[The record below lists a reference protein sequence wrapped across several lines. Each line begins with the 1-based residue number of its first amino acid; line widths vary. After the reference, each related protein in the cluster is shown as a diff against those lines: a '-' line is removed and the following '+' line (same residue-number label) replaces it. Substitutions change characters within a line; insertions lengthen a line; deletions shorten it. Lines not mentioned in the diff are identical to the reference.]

1 MKCDFPWTF
10 PKLDLIGQWLHEFLS
25 AWQFQVD
32 TWGWSP
38 KERKLQSAGTK
49 PGLLLQQWAQFFF
62 HSSVYLSVKHGKCDK
77 LFDLFLFSSLS
88 SFPSSCS
95 EAVQVWSFNRFL
107 YLRARC
113 TSYLRKPLNWCVQ
126 CELVFVFTVAFP
138 LHIGGS
144 KSNLKPVVTCEMCCW
159 LICTSITC

>member
-10 PKLDLIGQWLHEFLS
+10 PKLDLIGQWLREFLS

-32 TWGWSP
+32 TWRWSP
-38 KERKLQSAGTK
+38 KERRLQSAGTK

-62 HSSVYLSVKHGKCDK
+62 HSSVSLSVKHGKCDK
-77 LFDLFLFSSLS
+77 FFDLFLFSSFL
-88 SFPSSCS
+88 SSCS

-113 TSYLRKPLNWCVQ
+113 TSYLRKPLNWCVHVSWSLYSQ
-126 CELVFVFTVAFP
+126 LRFLFTLGEV
-138 LHIGGS
+138 
-144 KSNLKPVVTCEMCCW
+144 KVTWNLW
-159 LICTSITC
+159 